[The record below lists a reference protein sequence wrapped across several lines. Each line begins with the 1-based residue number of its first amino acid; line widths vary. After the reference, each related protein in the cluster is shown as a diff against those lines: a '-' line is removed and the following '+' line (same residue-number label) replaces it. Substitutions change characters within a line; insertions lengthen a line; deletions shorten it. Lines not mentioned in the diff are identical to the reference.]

1 MTASKELRP
10 VCFIAM
16 PFQTKRVVGARDGAP
31 GHVDFDALW
40 DKAYRPAIE
49 DAGYTP
55 VRADFDVGSVI
66 VKDMVERLAYADLV
80 LADVSLPNGNVY
92 YEVGLRHA
100 ARDIGCIMFAAKWS
114 KQLFDIDQFTTV
126 RYDLPDGG
134 VPDAQAKIIR
144 SEVSAAI
151 AKLKSSKTPWFEY
164 VDDPHAGWAGKEDG
178 PKRSS
183 AVFREEA
190 QRLAAFQADLR
201 AIRLN
206 VDKSEQQ
213 KMVREKMDGLCGSP
227 SLQLPHAAVEMVI
240 HIRDLLEDWQATV
253 SFIDDLDRDVRQLPF
268 LQEQR
273 LLALSKDGNHAQAAT
288 HMEALIEAT
297 GATPERMGL
306 LGGRYKKLWRGARK
320 VRTNAGGVSSS
331 LSERKVLSKA
341 IDAYHAG
348 MMLDFN
354 AYYCS
359 CNLPLLLT
367 ARAKNDDL
375 ERAHRI
381 DYLVVAACQRAI
393 DLGEDDDWT
402 RPTLLGAALRAS
414 DVDLAADL
422 MEQVASEGAAQW
434 KLTTTIDDLND
445 FLNFVDPSS
454 QRDALTEVVEEL
466 NTMIS

>member
-1 MTASKELRP
+1 MNTSKELRP

-16 PFQTKRVVGARDGAP
+16 PFQTKRVIGARDGAP
-31 GHVDFDALW
+31 GHVNFDALW

-100 ARDIGCIMFAAKWS
+100 ARDTGCILFAAKWS

-126 RYDLPDGG
+126 RYDLPDGD
-134 VPDAQAKIIR
+134 VSDDHAEVIR
-144 SEVSAAI
+144 SDVRNAI
-151 AKLKSSKTPWFEY
+151 AKLRTSKTPWFEY
-164 VDDPHAGWAGKEDG
+164 VDDPRAGWSGGD
-178 PKRSS
+178 RT
-183 AVFREEA
+183 VFREEA
-190 QRLAAFQADLR
+190 LRLAAFQADLR

-206 VDKSEQQ
+206 VDKSEQKALIQQ
-213 KMVREKMDGLCGSP
+213 KMKDLRGSA

-240 HIRDLLEDWQATV
+240 HIRDLLEDWPAMV
-253 SFIDDLDRDVRQLPF
+253 SFIDDLSQDVRELPF

-273 LLALSKDGNHAQAAT
+273 LLALSKNGDNAQAAA
-288 HMEALIEAT
+288 HLEALIEIA

-306 LGGRYKKLWRGARK
+306 LGGRYKKLWRNVRKARMD
-320 VRTNAGGVSSS
+320 AGESPP
-331 LSERKVLSKA
+331 LMAERSFLNKA
-341 IDAYHAG
+341 IEAYHAG

-354 AYYCS
+354 EYYCS

-367 ARAKNDDL
+367 ARATGDDL
-375 ERAHRI
+375 DQAHRL

-393 DLGEDDDWT
+393 HLGEDDDWT

-414 DVDLAADL
+414 DINLAKGL
-422 MEQVASEGAAQW
+422 MEKVASEGAAQW
-434 KLTTTIDDLND
+434 KLSTTIEDLTD
-445 FLNFVDPSS
+445 FLNFVVSG
-454 QRDALTEVVEEL
+454 AEKEGLTEIVLQLEIL
-466 NTMIS
+466 ISASS

>member
-1 MTASKELRP
+1 MNTSKELRP

-100 ARDIGCIMFAAKWS
+100 ARDTGCILFAAKWS

-126 RYDLPDGG
+126 RYDLPDGD
-134 VPDAQAKIIR
+134 VSDEHAEVIR
-144 SEVSAAI
+144 SDIRNAI
-151 AKLKSSKTPWFEY
+151 AKLRTSKTPWFEY
-164 VDDPHAGWAGKEDG
+164 VDDPRAGWTGGD
-178 PKRSS
+178 RT
-183 AVFREEA
+183 VFREEA
-190 QRLAAFQADLR
+190 LLLSAFQADLR

-206 VDKSEQQ
+206 IDKAEQKALIRQ
-213 KMVREKMDGLCGSP
+213 KMEDLQDSA

-240 HIRDLLEDWQATV
+240 HIRDLLGDWPAMI
-253 SFIDDLDRDVRQLPF
+253 SFINDLGQDVRALPF

-273 LLALSKDGNHAQAAT
+273 LLALSKGGDNAQAAA
-288 HMEALIEAT
+288 HLEVLIEFA

-306 LGGRYKKLWRGARK
+306 LGGRYKKLWRNTRKARM
-320 VRTNAGGVSSS
+320 NAGNATPPMA
-331 LSERKVLSKA
+331 ERALLNKA
-341 IDAYHAG
+341 IEVYHTG

-354 AYYCS
+354 GYYCS

-367 ARAKNDDL
+367 ARSKDDDL
-375 ERAHRI
+375 EQAHRL

-393 DLGEDDDWT
+393 HLGEEDEWT
-402 RPTLLGAALRAS
+402 RPTLLGAALRAT
-414 DVDLAADL
+414 DVELTKHL

-434 KLTTTIDDLND
+434 KLDTTIDDLLD
-445 FLNFVDPSS
+445 FLSFVEPSS
-454 QRDALTEVVEEL
+454 QTDALAEIVETL
-466 NTMIS
+466 QSMVP

>member
-1 MTASKELRP
+1 MNRSNELRP

-16 PFQTKRVVGARDGAP
+16 PFQTKRVLGARDGAP

-40 DKAYRPAIE
+40 DRAYRPAIE

-100 ARDIGCIMFAAKWS
+100 ARDTGCILFAASWS

-126 RYDLPDGG
+126 RYDLPDGD
-134 VPDAQAKIIR
+134 VPDEYAELVR
-144 SEVSAAI
+144 SEVCEAI

-164 VDDPHAGWAGKEDG
+164 VDDPHAGWSGGD
-178 PKRSS
+178 RT
-183 AVFREEA
+183 VFRKEA
-190 QRLAAFQADLR
+190 LQLAAFQADLR

-206 VDKSEQQ
+206 AVEAEQKAMIRQ
-213 KMVREKMDGLCGSP
+213 KMEDLRGSA
-227 SLQLPHAAVEMVI
+227 SLQLPHAAVEMVV
-240 HIRDLLEDWQATV
+240 HIRDLLEDWPAMV
-253 SFIDDLDRDVRQLPF
+253 AFIDDLDPEVRDLPF

-273 LLALSKDGNHAQAAT
+273 LLALSKSGDHAQAAT
-288 HMEALIEAT
+288 HLEALIEVA

-306 LGGRYKKLWRGARK
+306 LGGRYKKLWRTMRQSRFETGETRA
-320 VRTNAGGVSSS
+320 NMG
-331 LSERKVLSKA
+331 ERALLDKA
-341 IDAYHAG
+341 IAAYHAG

-354 AYYCS
+354 DYYCS

-367 ARAKNDDL
+367 ARAKEDDL
-375 ERAHRI
+375 DRAHRL

-402 RPTLLGAALRAS
+402 RPTLLGAALRAN
-414 DVDLAADL
+414 DVELAEHL
-422 MEQVASEGAAQW
+422 MDKIGSEGAARW
-434 KLTTTIDDLND
+434 KLDTTIDDLDD
-445 FLNFVDPSS
+445 FLSFLEFNPKRHALSEIVDGLRRHTS
-454 QRDALTEVVEEL
+454 
-466 NTMIS
+466 